1 MSRCFSLH
9 DKIFSFCSRFD
20 DARVYNRKRNPHIP
34 TGALPE
40 KEGNPMNI
48 KDNLTQLIGD
58 TPLMYLSNVQ
68 NARVAVKLEYFN
80 PLGSVKDRAAF
91 AMIADAEKRGALSP
105 GALVV
110 EPTSG
115 NTGIGLAFVCAA
127 RGYRLVLTMP
137 ETMSAERRMLL
148 AALGTELVLTSGA
161 EGMAGAVKKAG
172 EIAAAH
178 PGAFMPRQFG
188 STPAAPPRDFRPPN
202 FPPPPNRPSP
212 PATTAREILR
222 DTDGR
227 VDLFVASFGT
237 GGTVSGVGRALKA
250 ANPAIR
256 VIGVE
261 PAESPLV
268 TEGRAG
274 KHGIQGIGANFVPE
288 NLDRSVIDEIVTVAT
303 QDAIE
308 ASRRAARDSGLL
320 VGVSS
325 GAAIAASRRLAQR
338 PENAGKLIVA
348 LCPDGGERYLS
359 TGLYQT
365 KEDEA

>member
-1 MSRCFSLH
+1 M
-9 DKIFSFCSRFD
+9 
-20 DARVYNRKRNPHIP
+20 YNRKRNPHIP

-148 AALGTELVLTSGA
+148 AALGAELVLTSGA

-178 PGAFMPRQFG
+178 PGAFMPRQFEN
-188 STPAAPPRDFRPPN
+188 PANPAIHE
-202 FPPPPNRPSP
+202 
-212 PATTAREILR
+212 ATTAREILR

-325 GAAIAASRRLAQR
+325 GAAIAAARRLAQR

-359 TGLYQT
+359 TGLYET

>member
-137 ETMSAERRMLL
+137 ETMSAERRLLL
-148 AALGTELVLTSGA
+148 AALGAELVLTSGA

-178 PGAFMPRQFG
+178 PGAFMPRQFEN
-188 STPAAPPRDFRPPN
+188 PANPAIHE
-202 FPPPPNRPSP
+202 
-212 PATTAREILR
+212 ATTAREILR

-325 GAAIAASRRLAQR
+325 GAAIAAARRLAQR

-359 TGLYQT
+359 TGLYET

>member
-1 MSRCFSLH
+1 
-9 DKIFSFCSRFD
+9 
-20 DARVYNRKRNPHIP
+20 
-34 TGALPE
+34 
-40 KEGNPMNI
+40 MNI

-58 TPLMYLSNVQ
+58 TPLMYLSGEQ
-68 NARVAVKLEYFN
+68 SARVAVKLEYFN

-137 ETMSAERRMLL
+137 ETMSTERRMLL
-148 AALGTELVLTSGA
+148 AALGAELILTSGA
-161 EGMAGAVKKAG
+161 EGMAGAVKKAE

-178 PGAFMPRQFG
+178 PGAFMPRQFEN
-188 STPAAPPRDFRPPN
+188 PAN
-202 FPPPPNRPSP
+202 
-212 PATTAREILR
+212 PAIHEAVTAREILR

-237 GGTVSGVGRALKA
+237 GGTISGVGRALKA

-256 VIGVE
+256 IIGVE

-268 TEGRAG
+268 TEGYAG
-274 KHGIQGIGANFVPE
+274 KHGIQGIGANFVPK
-288 NLDRSVIDEIVTVAT
+288 NLDRCVIDEIVTVAT

-308 ASRRAARDSGLL
+308 ASRRAAKDSGLL

-325 GAAIAASRRLAQR
+325 GAAIAAARRLAQR

>member
-20 DARVYNRKRNPHIP
+20 DARVYNRKRNPPIP

-137 ETMSAERRMLL
+137 ETMSAERRLLL
-148 AALGTELVLTSGA
+148 AALGAELVLTSGA

-178 PGAFMPRQFG
+178 PGAFMPRQFEN
-188 STPAAPPRDFRPPN
+188 PANPAIHE
-202 FPPPPNRPSP
+202 
-212 PATTAREILR
+212 ATTAREILR

-325 GAAIAASRRLAQR
+325 GAAIAAARRLAQR

>member
-137 ETMSAERRMLL
+137 ETMSVERRLLL
-148 AALGTELVLTSGA
+148 AALGAELVLTSGA

-178 PGAFMPRQFG
+178 PGAFMPRQFEN
-188 STPAAPPRDFRPPN
+188 PANPAIHE
-202 FPPPPNRPSP
+202 
-212 PATTAREILR
+212 ATTAREILR

-325 GAAIAASRRLAQR
+325 GAAIAAARRLAQR

>member
-137 ETMSAERRMLL
+137 ETMSAERRLLL
-148 AALGTELVLTSGA
+148 AALGAELVLTSGA

-178 PGAFMPRQFG
+178 PSAFMPRQFEN
-188 STPAAPPRDFRPPN
+188 PANPAIHE
-202 FPPPPNRPSP
+202 
-212 PATTAREILR
+212 ATTAREILR

-325 GAAIAASRRLAQR
+325 GAAIAAARRLAQR

>member
-137 ETMSAERRMLL
+137 ETMSAERRLLL
-148 AALGTELVLTSGA
+148 AALGAELVLTSGA

-178 PGAFMPRQFG
+178 PGAFMPRQFEN
-188 STPAAPPRDFRPPN
+188 PANPAIHE
-202 FPPPPNRPSP
+202 
-212 PATTAREILR
+212 ATTAREILR

-288 NLDRSVIDEIVTVAT
+288 NLDRSVINEIVTVAT

-325 GAAIAASRRLAQR
+325 GAAIAAARRLAQR

>member
-1 MSRCFSLH
+1 MSRCLSLH

-20 DARVYNRKRNPHIP
+20 DARVYNRKRNPPIP

-148 AALGTELVLTSGA
+148 AALGAELVLTSGA

-178 PGAFMPRQFG
+178 PGAFMPRQFEN
-188 STPAAPPRDFRPPN
+188 PANPAIHE
-202 FPPPPNRPSP
+202 
-212 PATTAREILR
+212 ATTAREILR

-303 QDAIE
+303 QDAID

-325 GAAIAASRRLAQR
+325 GAAIAAARRLAQR

-359 TGLYQT
+359 TGLYET

>member
-148 AALGTELVLTSGA
+148 AALGAELVLTRGA

-178 PGAFMPRQFG
+178 PGAFMPRQFEN
-188 STPAAPPRDFRPPN
+188 PPN
-202 FPPPPNRPSP
+202 PASHE
-212 PATTAREILR
+212 ATTAREILR

-325 GAAIAASRRLAQR
+325 GAAIAAARRLAQR

>member
-1 MSRCFSLH
+1 MSRCLSLH

-20 DARVYNRKRNPHIP
+20 DARVYNRKRNPPIP

-137 ETMSAERRMLL
+137 ETMSAERRLLL
-148 AALGTELVLTSGA
+148 AALGAELVLTSGA

-178 PGAFMPRQFG
+178 PGAFMPRQFEN
-188 STPAAPPRDFRPPN
+188 PANPAIHE
-202 FPPPPNRPSP
+202 
-212 PATTAREILR
+212 ATTAREILR

-325 GAAIAASRRLAQR
+325 GAAIAAARRLAQR

>member
-148 AALGTELVLTSGA
+148 AALGAELVLTSGA

-178 PGAFMPRQFG
+178 PGAFMPRHFEN
-188 STPAAPPRDFRPPN
+188 PANPAIHE
-202 FPPPPNRPSP
+202 
-212 PATTAREILR
+212 ATTAREILR

-325 GAAIAASRRLAQR
+325 GAAIAAARRLAQR

>member
-20 DARVYNRKRNPHIP
+20 DARVYNRKRNPPIP

-148 AALGTELVLTSGA
+148 AALGAELVLTSGA

-178 PGAFMPRQFG
+178 PGAFMPRQFEN
-188 STPAAPPRDFRPPN
+188 PANPAIHE
-202 FPPPPNRPSP
+202 
-212 PATTAREILR
+212 ATTAREILR

-325 GAAIAASRRLAQR
+325 GAAIAAARRLAQR

-359 TGLYQT
+359 TGLYET

>member
-1 MSRCFSLH
+1 
-9 DKIFSFCSRFD
+9 
-20 DARVYNRKRNPHIP
+20 
-34 TGALPE
+34 
-40 KEGNPMNI
+40 MNI

-58 TPLMYLSNVQ
+58 TPLMYLSGEQ
-68 NARVAVKLEYFN
+68 SARVAVKLEYFN

-137 ETMSAERRMLL
+137 ETMSTERRMLL
-148 AALGTELVLTSGA
+148 AALGAELILTSGA
-161 EGMAGAVKKAG
+161 EGMAGAVKKAE

-178 PGAFMPRQFG
+178 PGAFMPRQFEN
-188 STPAAPPRDFRPPN
+188 PAN
-202 FPPPPNRPSP
+202 
-212 PATTAREILR
+212 PAIHEAVTAREILR

-237 GGTVSGVGRALKA
+237 GGTISGVGRALKA

-256 VIGVE
+256 IIGVE

-268 TEGRAG
+268 TEGYAG
-274 KHGIQGIGANFVPE
+274 KHGIQGIGANFVPK
-288 NLDRSVIDEIVTVAT
+288 NLDRCVIDEIVTVAT

-308 ASRRAARDSGLL
+308 ASRRAAKDSGLL

-325 GAAIAASRRLAQR
+325 GAAIAAARRLAQR

-359 TGLYQT
+359 TGLYET
-365 KEDEA
+365 KEDNA

>member
-148 AALGTELVLTSGA
+148 AALGAELVLTSGA

-178 PGAFMPRQFG
+178 PGAFMPRQFEN
-188 STPAAPPRDFRPPN
+188 PANPAIHE
-202 FPPPPNRPSP
+202 
-212 PATTAREILR
+212 ATTAREILR

-325 GAAIAASRRLAQR
+325 GAAIAAARRLAQR

-348 LCPDGGERYLS
+348 LCPDGGERYQI
-359 TGLYQT
+359 GR
-365 KEDEA
+365 AHV

>member
-20 DARVYNRKRNPHIP
+20 DARVYNRKRNPPIP

-137 ETMSAERRMLL
+137 ETMSAERRLLL
-148 AALGTELVLTSGA
+148 AALGAELVLTSGA

-178 PGAFMPRQFG
+178 PGAFMPRQFEN
-188 STPAAPPRDFRPPN
+188 PANPAIHE
-202 FPPPPNRPSP
+202 
-212 PATTAREILR
+212 ATTAREILR

-325 GAAIAASRRLAQR
+325 GAAIAAARRLAQR

-359 TGLYQT
+359 TGLYET

>member
-34 TGALPE
+34 TGALLE

-148 AALGTELVLTSGA
+148 AALGAELVLTSGA

-178 PGAFMPRQFG
+178 PGAFMPRQFEN
-188 STPAAPPRDFRPPN
+188 PANPAIHE
-202 FPPPPNRPSP
+202 
-212 PATTAREILR
+212 ATTAREILR

-325 GAAIAASRRLAQR
+325 GAAIAAARRLAQR

>member
-20 DARVYNRKRNPHIP
+20 DARVYNRKRNPPIP

-148 AALGTELVLTSGA
+148 AALGAELVLTSGA

-178 PGAFMPRQFG
+178 PGAFMPRQFEN
-188 STPAAPPRDFRPPN
+188 PANPAIHE
-202 FPPPPNRPSP
+202 
-212 PATTAREILR
+212 ATTAREILR

-325 GAAIAASRRLAQR
+325 GAAIAAARRLAQR

>member
-148 AALGTELVLTSGA
+148 AALGAELVLTSGA

-178 PGAFMPRQFG
+178 PGAFMPRQFEN
-188 STPAAPPRDFRPPN
+188 PANPALHE
-202 FPPPPNRPSP
+202 
-212 PATTAREILR
+212 ATTAREILR

-325 GAAIAASRRLAQR
+325 GAAIAAARRLAQR

-359 TGLYQT
+359 TGLYET

>member
-148 AALGTELVLTSGA
+148 AALGAELVLTSGA

-178 PGAFMPRQFG
+178 PGAFMPRQFEN
-188 STPAAPPRDFRPPN
+188 PANPAIHE
-202 FPPPPNRPSP
+202 
-212 PATTAREILR
+212 ATTAREILR

-303 QDAIE
+303 HDAIE

-325 GAAIAASRRLAQR
+325 GAAIAAARRLAQR

>member
-20 DARVYNRKRNPHIP
+20 DARVYNRKRNPPIP

-148 AALGTELVLTSGA
+148 AALGAELVLTSGA

-178 PGAFMPRQFG
+178 PGAFMPRQFEN
-188 STPAAPPRDFRPPN
+188 PANPAIHE
-202 FPPPPNRPSP
+202 
-212 PATTAREILR
+212 ATTAREILR

-274 KHGIQGIGANFVPE
+274 QHGIQGIGANFVPE

-325 GAAIAASRRLAQR
+325 GAAIAAARRLAQR

>member
-137 ETMSAERRMLL
+137 ETMSAERRLLL
-148 AALGTELVLTSGA
+148 AALGAELVLTSGA

-178 PGAFMPRQFG
+178 PGAFMPRQFEN
-188 STPAAPPRDFRPPN
+188 PAYPAIHE
-202 FPPPPNRPSP
+202 
-212 PATTAREILR
+212 ATTAREILR

-325 GAAIAASRRLAQR
+325 GAAIAAARRLAQR

>member
-1 MSRCFSLH
+1 
-9 DKIFSFCSRFD
+9 
-20 DARVYNRKRNPHIP
+20 
-34 TGALPE
+34 
-40 KEGNPMNI
+40 MNI

-148 AALGTELVLTSGA
+148 AALGAELVLTSGA

-178 PGAFMPRQFG
+178 PGAFMPRQFEN
-188 STPAAPPRDFRPPN
+188 TANPAIHE
-202 FPPPPNRPSP
+202 
-212 PATTAREILR
+212 ATTAREILR

-325 GAAIAASRRLAQR
+325 GAAIAAARRLAQR

>member
-1 MSRCFSLH
+1 MLRCFSLH

-148 AALGTELVLTSGA
+148 AALGAELVLTSGA

-178 PGAFMPRQFG
+178 PGAFMPRQFEN
-188 STPAAPPRDFRPPN
+188 PANPAIHE
-202 FPPPPNRPSP
+202 
-212 PATTAREILR
+212 ATTAREILR

-325 GAAIAASRRLAQR
+325 GAAIAAARRLAQR

>member
-148 AALGTELVLTSGA
+148 AALGAELVLTSGA

-178 PGAFMPRQFG
+178 PGAFMPRQFEN
-188 STPAAPPRDFRPPN
+188 PANPAIHE
-202 FPPPPNRPSP
+202 
-212 PATTAREILR
+212 ATTAREILR

-303 QDAIE
+303 QDAID

-325 GAAIAASRRLAQR
+325 GAAIAAARRLAQR

>member
-1 MSRCFSLH
+1 
-9 DKIFSFCSRFD
+9 
-20 DARVYNRKRNPHIP
+20 
-34 TGALPE
+34 
-40 KEGNPMNI
+40 MNI

-58 TPLMYLSNVQ
+58 TPLMYLSGEQ
-68 NARVAVKLEYFN
+68 SARVAVKLEYFN

-137 ETMSAERRMLL
+137 ETMSTERRMLL
-148 AALGTELVLTSGA
+148 AALGAELILTSGA
-161 EGMAGAVKKAG
+161 EGMAGAVKKAE

-178 PGAFMPRQFG
+178 PGAFMPRQFEN
-188 STPAAPPRDFRPPN
+188 PAN
-202 FPPPPNRPSP
+202 
-212 PATTAREILR
+212 PAIHEAVTAREILR

-237 GGTVSGVGRALKA
+237 GGTISGVGRALKA

-256 VIGVE
+256 IIGVE

-268 TEGRAG
+268 TEGYAG
-274 KHGIQGIGANFVPE
+274 KHGIQGIGANFVPK
-288 NLDRSVIDEIVTVAT
+288 NLDRCVIDEIVTVAT

-308 ASRRAARDSGLL
+308 ASRRAAKDSGLL

-325 GAAIAASRRLAQR
+325 GAAIAAARRLAQR
-338 PENAGKLIVA
+338 PENAEKLIVA

-359 TGLYQT
+359 TGLYET
-365 KEDEA
+365 KEDNA

>member
-137 ETMSAERRMLL
+137 ETISAERRMLL
-148 AALGTELVLTSGA
+148 AALGAELVLTSGA

-178 PGAFMPRQFG
+178 PGAFMPRQFEN
-188 STPAAPPRDFRPPN
+188 PANPAIHE
-202 FPPPPNRPSP
+202 
-212 PATTAREILR
+212 ATTAREILR

-325 GAAIAASRRLAQR
+325 GAAIAAARRLAQR

-359 TGLYQT
+359 TGLYET

>member
-148 AALGTELVLTSGA
+148 AALGAELVLTSGA

-178 PGAFMPRQFG
+178 PGAFMPRQFEN
-188 STPAAPPRDFRPPN
+188 PANPAIHA
-202 FPPPPNRPSP
+202 
-212 PATTAREILR
+212 ATTAREILR

-325 GAAIAASRRLAQR
+325 GAAIAAARRLAQR

>member
-148 AALGTELVLTSGA
+148 AALGAELVLTSGA

-178 PGAFMPRQFG
+178 PGAFMPRQFEN
-188 STPAAPPRDFRPPN
+188 PANPAIHE
-202 FPPPPNRPSP
+202 
-212 PATTAREILR
+212 ATTAREILR

-325 GAAIAASRRLAQR
+325 GAAIAAARRLAQR

-365 KEDEA
+365 KADEA

>member
-1 MSRCFSLH
+1 M
-9 DKIFSFCSRFD
+9 
-20 DARVYNRKRNPHIP
+20 YNRKRNPHIP

-148 AALGTELVLTSGA
+148 AALGAELVLTSGA

-178 PGAFMPRQFG
+178 PGAFMPRQFEN
-188 STPAAPPRDFRPPN
+188 PANPAIHE
-202 FPPPPNRPSP
+202 
-212 PATTAREILR
+212 ATTAREILR

-325 GAAIAASRRLAQR
+325 GAAIAAARRLAQR

>member
-148 AALGTELVLTSGA
+148 AALGAELVLTSGA

-178 PGAFMPRQFG
+178 PGAFMPRQFEN
-188 STPAAPPRDFRPPN
+188 PANPAIHE
-202 FPPPPNRPSP
+202 
-212 PATTAREILR
+212 ATTAREILR

-308 ASRRAARDSGLL
+308 ASRRAARESGLL

-325 GAAIAASRRLAQR
+325 GAAIAAARRLAQR

-359 TGLYQT
+359 TGLYET

>member
-91 AMIADAEKRGALSP
+91 AMIADAEKRGALSL

-137 ETMSAERRMLL
+137 ETMSAERRLLL
-148 AALGTELVLTSGA
+148 AALGAELVLTSGA

-178 PGAFMPRQFG
+178 PGAFMPRQFEN
-188 STPAAPPRDFRPPN
+188 PANPAIHE
-202 FPPPPNRPSP
+202 
-212 PATTAREILR
+212 ATTAREILR

-325 GAAIAASRRLAQR
+325 GAAIAAARRLAQR

-359 TGLYQT
+359 TGLYET

>member
-115 NTGIGLAFVCAA
+115 TTGIGLAFVCAA

-148 AALGTELVLTSGA
+148 AALGAELVLTSGA

-178 PGAFMPRQFG
+178 PGAFMPRQFEN
-188 STPAAPPRDFRPPN
+188 PANPAIHE
-202 FPPPPNRPSP
+202 
-212 PATTAREILR
+212 ATTAREILR

-325 GAAIAASRRLAQR
+325 GAAIAAARRLAQR

>member
-1 MSRCFSLH
+1 MSRCLSLH

-148 AALGTELVLTSGA
+148 AALGAELVLTSGA

-178 PGAFMPRQFG
+178 PGAFMPRQFEN
-188 STPAAPPRDFRPPN
+188 PANPAIHE
-202 FPPPPNRPSP
+202 
-212 PATTAREILR
+212 ATTAREILR

-325 GAAIAASRRLAQR
+325 GAAIAAARRLAQR

>member
-34 TGALPE
+34 AGALPE

-137 ETMSAERRMLL
+137 ETMSAERRLLL
-148 AALGTELVLTSGA
+148 AALGAELVLTSGA

-178 PGAFMPRQFG
+178 PGAFMPRQFEN
-188 STPAAPPRDFRPPN
+188 PANPAIHE
-202 FPPPPNRPSP
+202 
-212 PATTAREILR
+212 ATTAREILR

-325 GAAIAASRRLAQR
+325 GAAIAAARRLAQR

>member
-91 AMIADAEKRGALSP
+91 AMIADAEKCGALSP

-137 ETMSAERRMLL
+137 ETMSAERRLLL
-148 AALGTELVLTSGA
+148 AALGAELVLTSGA

-178 PGAFMPRQFG
+178 PGAFMPRQFEN
-188 STPAAPPRDFRPPN
+188 PANPAIHE
-202 FPPPPNRPSP
+202 
-212 PATTAREILR
+212 ATTAREILR
-222 DTDGR
+222 DTDDR

-325 GAAIAASRRLAQR
+325 GAAIAAARRLAQR

-359 TGLYQT
+359 TGLYET